1 MSYRL
6 PVLLSIIGLSIVLL
20 WNYEDSKI
28 EPLFYFNPTPIVKE
42 MHIMNT
48 DTIEKQCDKIKK
60 LNKVLDIRYHMAL
73 ENKIAPSEVSFEDWA
88 KQCSISVNDLDRI
101 IQESEIAKRE
111 LLSSNRKLISRW
123 LISLLPR
130 AEISIYDI
138 IDFALHEI
146 IIAADIYD
154 PNNHVNF
161 EEYLTTWLD
170 ESYKL
175 RYEQNVSKDNMYSS
189 LPSYTFAN
197 IDTNVAFSIVKYL
210 IQKEVFKFLENKQYN
225 ITKQNEIID
234 ERNDIIYFIES
245 TFHPLESSI
254 LLMQLG
260 FYEDRYMSIQEISEL
275 MELSEDTVIDI
286 LRRCITKLRKFIY

>member
-6 PVLLSIIGLSIVLL
+6 PVILSIIGLCIVLL
-20 WNYEDSKI
+20 WNHEDSKI
-28 EPLFYFNPTPIVKE
+28 EPLFYFNPTPIVKQ
-42 MHIMNT
+42 MHIMNM
-48 DTIEKQCDKIKK
+48 DSIQKQCDKIKK

-111 LLSSNRKLISRW
+111 LLSSNRKIISRW

-130 AEISIYDI
+130 AEIPVYDI

-154 PNNHVNF
+154 PDSHANF

-175 RYEQNVSKDNMYSS
+175 RYEQDVSRDDDDIQYSS
-189 LPSYTFAN
+189 TFTN
-197 IDTNVAFSIVKYL
+197 VDTNIAFSIVKYL
-210 IQKEVFKFLENKQYN
+210 IQKEVFKFLENQQYN
-225 ITKQNEIID
+225 VTKRNKIID

-245 TFHPLESSI
+245 TFHPVESSI

-260 FYEDRYMSIQEISEL
+260 FYEDRSMSIQEISEIT
-275 MELSEDTVIDI
+275 ELSEDTVVNI
-286 LRRCITKLRKFIY
+286 LGRCITKMRKFIY

>member
-1 MSYRL
+1 
-6 PVLLSIIGLSIVLL
+6 
-20 WNYEDSKI
+20 
-28 EPLFYFNPTPIVKE
+28 
-42 MHIMNT
+42 
-48 DTIEKQCDKIKK
+48 
-60 LNKVLDIRYHMAL
+60 
-73 ENKIAPSEVSFEDWA
+73 
-88 KQCSISVNDLDRI
+88 
-101 IQESEIAKRE
+101 
-111 LLSSNRKLISRW
+111 
-123 LISLLPR
+123 
-130 AEISIYDI
+130 
-138 IDFALHEI
+138 
-146 IIAADIYD
+146 
-154 PNNHVNF
+154 
-161 EEYLTTWLD
+161 
-170 ESYKL
+170 
-175 RYEQNVSKDNMYSS
+175 MYSS